1 MEPEKVSTLN
11 CPLTVSVALP
21 MQTKGKLSKLSATY
35 SNHDVKLHLF
45 EWRVKRSLHEQ
56 SFFGKVDFDKENL
69 SV

>member
-1 MEPEKVSTLN
+1 
-11 CPLTVSVALP
+11 

-69 SV
+69 PV